1 MLNVPF
7 FSQYQNFNVINF
19 FLLLQFLDLNIQIIN
34 YLLYTTIIPILRS
47 ASIIRK
53 MDLLTKNNS
62 IYRTLA
68 DSSRSNPLFQTTTT
82 HHFVFEPCNSI
93 SCLYPDKIR
102 RPTITREH
110 KRQRTIHF
118 IPALY
123 KLLYYHL
130 PSLLRIRVVLS
141 LSFFLPL
148 LSSFSHVPRRCVP
161 RANSVRLIP
170 YEKLRNKE

>member
-34 YLLYTTIIPILRS
+34 YLVYTTIIPILRS

-68 DSSRSNPLFQTTTT
+68 DSSRSNPLFQTTVHTT
-82 HHFVFEPCNSI
+82 SYLNRAIRSVAFIPTKFAGPPPRESINVKEQYILFQLSI
-93 SCLYPDKIR
+93 SFS
-102 RPTITREH
+102 TI
-110 KRQRTIHF
+110 IF
-118 IPALY
+118 
-123 KLLYYHL
+123 
-130 PSLLRIRVVLS
+130 
-141 LSFFLPL
+141 L

-161 RANSVRLIP
+161 RANSTTNSVRKTP
-170 YEKLRNKE
+170 